1 MSYTEK
7 PDSCFCPGPSG
18 FLELQI
24 TGRESGWT
32 AGQLLRKRLGFS
44 KKQISR
50 LKFRESGILV
60 NGERQRVNVLLK
72 EGDILKVGLAEGSRS
87 GKVEPCPGQGILRI
101 LYEDRDLLAVDKP
114 AGLVCHPSHGHHL
127 DTLANQAA
135 AYLRGGGEAC
145 TIRICGRLDKDTSG
159 IVLFAKNREAAAAL
173 ARQRAAGVMRKVYLA
188 MTEGCPEPRE
198 GTVDAPVGRAPGEL
212 MKMQVSE
219 EGKPART
226 GYRVLRT
233 EEWRGRQA
241 ALVELTLEQGRTH
254 QIRVHMAALGCPLAG
269 DPLYGNPAGSGAR
282 LHAWKLSLV
291 QPFTGERIFFR
302 AESPDWA
309 GL

>member
-87 GKVEPCPGQGILRI
+87 GKVEPCPGHWRT
-101 LYEDRDLLAVDKP
+101 RRP
-114 AGLVCHPSHGHHL
+114 P
-127 DTLANQAA
+127 
-135 AYLRGGGEAC
+135 
-145 TIRICGRLDKDTSG
+145 ICGRGEK
-159 IVLFAKNREAAAAL
+159 
-173 ARQRAAGVMRKVYLA
+173 
-188 MTEGCPEPRE
+188 
-198 GTVDAPVGRAPGEL
+198 PVPSAYADGWIKILQGLCCLP
-212 MKMQVSE
+212 
-219 EGKPART
+219 RT
-226 GYRVLRT
+226 GK
-233 EEWRGRQA
+233 RQP
-241 ALVELTLEQGRTH
+241 RW
-254 QIRVHMAALGCPLAG
+254 P
-269 DPLYGNPAGSGAR
+269 GSGQR
-282 LHAWKLSLV
+282 
-291 QPFTGERIFFR
+291 E
-302 AESPDWA
+302 
-309 GL
+309 